1 MGGASEGKNTIAGV
15 VSLWNVIISK
25 ITGDDFDALAC
36 VSTPYRVNDQ
46 SSNGSIFERLIQ
58 TK

>member
-1 MGGASEGKNTIAGV
+1 MSGNDGTVGLDFGNTMDNT
-15 VSLWNVIISK
+15 SMRTSREMPDL
-25 ITGDDFDALAC
+25 
-36 VSTPYRVNDQ
+36 RVNDQ